1 MKLFPNTN
9 EDCHNCQ
16 IYNILAQL
24 YIVEEFGTK
33 QQIKSFD
40 KFGMWL
46 LFCKKAFFNMDG
58 TRVHHRLPS

>member
-1 MKLFPNTN
+1 M
-9 EDCHNCQ
+9 
-16 IYNILAQL
+16 
-24 YIVEEFGTK
+24 VEEFGTK

-46 LFCKKAFFNMDG
+46 LFCKKAFFNMNG